1 MFGSVENKNYV
12 TTGSGSPVAYGL
24 LEEEYKTDL
33 TLEDAKNIAL
43 RAVKAAITRNIGTG
57 DGINVALID
66 KNGFRLLVKEQKKSI
81 LTL

>member
-1 MFGSVENKNYV
+1 
-12 TTGSGSPVAYGL
+12 
-24 LEEEYKTDL
+24 L

-66 KNGFRLLVKEQKKSI
+66 KNGFRLLAEEQKKTI
-81 LTL
+81 LPL